1 MSGFSDNPQAS
12 LVGELV
18 GRPLL
23 RDTIRLGEAG
33 RLVIPSQMREAMGVA
48 PGDTLI
54 ATVEDGE
61 LRLLSRKV
69 ALGRVQSKLAR
80 LKRPGES
87 LVDEF
92 LAERHSAWGEP

>member
-1 MSGFSDNPQAS
+1 M
-12 LVGELV
+12 
-18 GRPLL
+18 
-23 RDTIRLGEAG
+23 
-33 RLVIPSQMREAMGVA
+33 IPSQMRVALGVG

-92 LAERHSAWGEP
+92 LAERHSAWGDP